1 MQNSHMQNRGEY
13 NPDAPEIWTPGGFG
27 GPNRLMPN
35 NPMIPF
41 PRLPLGAGSASYR
54 VNAPPFHGFAPNAG
68 PPGNPSQ
75 VQRELISVPVVEA
88 NSGGDISATQKRRY
102 EPEDTVAVADGP
114 TKRKAPINSR
124 LGKFGTDV
132 FSFNIRIISERFL
145 TIFRFPFFFVAFVNQ
160 DHQTAWACKT
170 IVLWSYEKYRVA

>member
-1 MQNSHMQNRGEY
+1 MRGETCPWDHGVNPVVLEDINNPTLVMQNSHMQNRGEY
-13 NPDAPEIWTPGGFG
+13 NPDAPEIWTPGSFG

-41 PRLPLGAGSASYR
+41 PRLPLGAGSTSYR

-68 PPGNPSQ
+68 PPGNTSQ

-124 LGKFGTDV
+124 LGKFASNV
-132 FSFNIRIISERFL
+132 FLFIHSNHFRTISNVFG
-145 TIFRFPFFFVAFVNQ
+145 FFP
-160 DHQTAWACKT
+160 
-170 IVLWSYEKYRVA
+170 